1 MRLILFRN
9 IACLIVVLAAGW
21 GLAGGAFVRAQAP
34 GSPDPR
40 LLHYA
45 DTIVVGGKI
54 VTLDDP
60 STIQEALA
68 IRDGKFLA
76 VGASADMRR
85 LAGPSTRVIDAG
97 GRTVL
102 PGLIDTHVHL
112 IQAAAFWRDEIRVDE
127 ARSLEDIF
135 AAIRARAA
143 AVPPG
148 TWILI
153 RGGWHYSQIRE
164 RRMPTRAELD
174 AVAPDHPVHVQST
187 YEVVQLNSRGIAA
200 SGITGRT
207 ELPPGGS
214 MEKDAQGNFTGVLRG
229 TRGVL
234 MGREKYFPR
243 LSVEEKVAALRAVMR
258 EFNAAGLTGIIDGN
272 GLSIIEHWLDRDE
285 DYQAIFE
292 LWRRGQ
298 MTLRVGLQLDSR
310 DEAQALDVLDR
321 FPARLGDDMFWVG
334 SVGENLMLDVW
345 NPANYPLP
353 PATRAAFKRVVEAA
367 VARNAT
373 MQIHSQTELQLNT
386 MLDVFEEVHARTPL
400 NHLRFTLLHA
410 ELLTPAMIE
419 RMKRLGMGV
428 MIQARQLVTADVL
441 QKTWGA
447 RMDDAPIVKTV
458 FESGLPLGGGTDG
471 TVAVPFRPFMAL
483 YWYVSG
489 RSWRG
494 DLVRPTQRLTREQ
507 ALQVYTRQAAWFSFH
522 EDRRGA
528 IAPGFLADLIVL
540 DKDYLTVP
548 EQEIPTIRPV
558 MTIVGG
564 KVVFER

>member
-1 MRLILFRN
+1 MRRSNLLLCTTVLCGGF
-9 IACLIVVLAAGW
+9 VLAAV
-21 GLAGGAFVRAQAP
+21 LAVVLKAQAP
-34 GSPDPR
+34 APPPDDR
-40 LLHYA
+40 VVHYA
-45 DTIVVGGKI
+45 DMVVLNGKV
-54 VTLDDP
+54 VTVDDQ
-60 STIQEALA
+60 SSIQEAVA
-68 IRDGKFLA
+68 IRDGRFLA
-76 VGASADMRR
+76 VGTSADMRR
-85 LAGPSTRVIDAG
+85 LAGASTRIIDAG

-102 PGLIDTHVHL
+102 PGLIDSHVHL
-112 IQAAAFWRDEIRVDE
+112 IQAAVFWRDEIRVDE
-127 ARSLEDIF
+127 ARSLDDIF

-153 RGGWHYSQIRE
+153 RGGWHYSQLRE

-174 AVAPDHPVHVQST
+174 AAAPAHPVHVQAT
-187 YEVVQLNSRGIAA
+187 YEVVQLNSLGIKA
-200 SGITGRT
+200 SGITGQT

-243 LSVEEKVAALRAVMR
+243 LSFEEKIAGLRAVMR

-272 GLSIIEHWLDRDE
+272 GLSIIEHWLDSDE
-285 DYQAIFE
+285 DYQAMFE
-292 LWRRGQ
+292 VWRRGQ

-321 FPARLGDDMFWVG
+321 FPARLGDDMFWLN

-345 NPANYPLP
+345 NPASYPLP
-353 PATRAAFKRVVEAA
+353 PAARAAFTRVVEAA

-373 MQIHSQTELQLNT
+373 MQIHSQTEPQLNT
-386 MLDVFEEVHARTPL
+386 MLEVFEDVHARTPL

-410 ELLTPAMIE
+410 ELLTPAMID

-428 MIQARQLVTADVL
+428 MIQSRQLVTAEVL

-447 RMDDAPIVKTV
+447 RIDDAPIVRTV

-507 ALQVYTRQAAWFSFH
+507 ALLVYTRQAAWFSVQ

-528 IAPGFLADLIVL
+528 IMPGFLADLIVL

-548 EQEIPTIRPV
+548 EHEIATIRPV

>member
-1 MRLILFRN
+1 MRRSNNLLTVLLSGGALF
-9 IACLIVVLAAGW
+9 ATGLAAV
-21 GLAGGAFVRAQAP
+21 LMTQALSKP
-34 GSPDPR
+34 PDDRVVSYP
-40 LLHYA
+40 
-45 DTIVVGGKI
+45 DTLVLNGKVVT
-54 VTLDDP
+54 VDDA
-60 STIQEALA
+60 SSVQEALA
-68 IRDGKFLA
+68 IRDGRFLA
-76 VGASADMRR
+76 VGTTAEMRS
-85 LAGPSTRVIDAG
+85 LAGPSTRIIDAG

-112 IQAAAFWRDEIRVDE
+112 IQAAVFWRDEIRVDE
-127 ARSLEDIF
+127 ARSLDDIF

-143 AVPPG
+143 TVPPG

-153 RGGWHYSQIRE
+153 RGGWHYSQLRE

-174 AVAPDHPVHVQST
+174 RVAPAHPVHVQAT
-187 YEVVQLNSRGIAA
+187 YEVVQLNSLGITA
-200 SGITGRT
+200 SGITGQT
-207 ELPPGGS
+207 ALPPGGS

-243 LSVEEKVAALRAVMR
+243 LSFDDKIAGLRAVMR

-272 GLSIIEHWLDRDE
+272 GLSIIEHWLDSDE
-285 DYQAIFE
+285 DYQAMFE
-292 LWRRGQ
+292 VWRRGQ

-321 FPARLGDDMFWVG
+321 FPARFGDDMFWLN

-345 NPANYPLP
+345 NPASYPLP
-353 PATRAAFKRVVEAA
+353 PAARAAFTRVVEAA

-373 MQIHSQTELQLNT
+373 MQIHSQTEPQLNT
-386 MLDVFEEVHARTPL
+386 MLEVFEDVHARTPL
-400 NHLRFTLLHA
+400 DHLRFTLLHA
-410 ELLTPAMIE
+410 ELLTPPMIE

-428 MIQARQLVTADVL
+428 MIQSRQLVTADVL

-483 YWYVSG
+483 YWYISG

-507 ALQVYTRQAAWFSFH
+507 ALQVYTRQAAWFSFQ

-528 IAPGFLADLIVL
+528 IMPGFLADLIVL

-548 EQEIPTIRPV
+548 EEEIATIRPV
-558 MTIVGG
+558 MTIVDG

>member
-1 MRLILFRN
+1 MRRSNLLLCATVLCGGFVV
-9 IACLIVVLAAGW
+9 AAVLAVVLK
-21 GLAGGAFVRAQAP
+21 AQAP
-34 GSPDPR
+34 SPPPDDR
-40 LLHYA
+40 VVHYP
-45 DTIVVGGKI
+45 DMVVLNGKV
-54 VTLDDP
+54 VTVDDR
-60 STIQEALA
+60 SSIQEAVA
-68 IRDGKFLA
+68 IRDGRFLA
-76 VGASADMRR
+76 IGGTADIRR
-85 LAGPSTRVIDAG
+85 LAGPSTRIIDAQ

-112 IQAAAFWRDEIRVDE
+112 LQAAVFWRDEIRVDE
-127 ARSLEDIF
+127 ARSLDDIF
-135 AAIRARAA
+135 AAIRARAS

-174 AVAPDHPVHVQST
+174 AVAPAHPVHVQAT
-187 YEVVQLNSRGIAA
+187 YEVVQLNSLGIQA
-200 SGITGRT
+200 SGITGQT
-207 ELPPGGS
+207 VLPPGGS
-214 MEKDAQGNFTGVLRG
+214 MEKDAQGQFTGVLRG

-243 LSVEEKVAALRAVMR
+243 LSFEEKIAGLRAVMR

-272 GLSIIEHWLDRDE
+272 GLSIIEHWLDSDE
-285 DYQAIFE
+285 DYQAMFE
-292 LWRRGQ
+292 VWRRGQ
-298 MTLRVGLQLDSR
+298 LTLRVGLQLDSR
-310 DEAQALDVLDR
+310 DEAQALDVLER
-321 FPARLGDDMFWVG
+321 FPARLGDDMFWLN

-345 NPANYPLP
+345 NPASYPLP
-353 PATRAAFKRVVEAA
+353 PAARAAFTRVVEAA
-367 VARNAT
+367 VARNVT
-373 MQIHSQTELQLNT
+373 MQIHSQTEPQLDT

-400 NHLRFTLLHA
+400 DHLRFTLLHA
-410 ELLTPAMIE
+410 ELLTPLMID

-428 MIQARQLVTADVL
+428 MIQSRQLVTAEGL

-507 ALQVYTRQAAWFSFH
+507 ALQVYTRQAAWFSFQ

-528 IAPGFLADLIVL
+528 IVPGFLADLIVL

-548 EQEIPTIRPV
+548 EPEIATIRPV